1 MFNIMIILLLLNSL
15 KPVVKS
21 KGRVKKLKI
30 KSGGTGKYSLVATK
44 EVLEEA

>member
-1 MFNIMIILLLLNSL
+1 MFNIMIILVLLNSL

-21 KGRVKKLKI
+21 KGCVKKI
-30 KSGGTGKYSLVATK
+30 KSGETGKYSLAATK